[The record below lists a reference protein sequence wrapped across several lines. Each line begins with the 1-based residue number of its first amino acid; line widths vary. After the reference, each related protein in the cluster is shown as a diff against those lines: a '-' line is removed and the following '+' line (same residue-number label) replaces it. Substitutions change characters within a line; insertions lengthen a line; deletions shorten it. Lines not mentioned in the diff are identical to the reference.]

1 MKMARLVAVLNE
13 SIGSPSGDASD
24 SVVVNATIFRER
36 APTEEVGRLL
46 MAAKRRR
53 ILDLNDQNGGDALKR
68 VDPHCGSFA
77 FTLGQVVY

>member
-1 MKMARLVAVLNE
+1 
-13 SIGSPSGDASD
+13 
-24 SVVVNATIFRER
+24 
-36 APTEEVGRLL
+36 